1 MAYKVLIDFADLEDN
16 KYVYHKGDTY
26 PRKGLNPTSER
37 YAELATETNKM
48 GFALIER
55 KAPKREKPT
64 KSTPTKKGVKA
75 DVQSA

>member
-1 MAYKVLIDFADLEDN
+1 MAYKVLIDFTDLEDN
-16 KYVYHKGDTY
+16 KHVYHKGDVY

-37 YAELATETNKM
+37 YAELATEANKM

-55 KAPKREKPT
+55 KTPKREKTT